1 MSASQ
6 AVSHIEIGY
15 ILVIL
20 FSVAAVLCVVFDV
33 VYVLKDERMAEL
45 FFIDRRRTIVIS

>member
-6 AVSHIEIGY
+6 AVSLIEIGY
-15 ILVIL
+15 VLIIR
-20 FSVAAVLCVVFDV
+20 FSVAAVLCVVFGA

-45 FFIDRRRTIVIS
+45 YLTPAN